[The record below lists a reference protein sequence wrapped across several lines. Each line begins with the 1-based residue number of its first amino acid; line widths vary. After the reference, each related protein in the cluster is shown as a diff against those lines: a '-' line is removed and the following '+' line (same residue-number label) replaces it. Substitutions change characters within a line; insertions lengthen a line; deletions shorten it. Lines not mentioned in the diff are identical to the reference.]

1 MRKTFVTL
9 SLLAAMSVP
18 ALLAERFVPEVG
30 PVVDIGA
37 APAKPTVVP
46 FAGVTKYNVPRRS
59 ADSRP
64 GFTADVPAAHAAT
77 WTENFD
83 GGSLKAWTVDP
94 TQNVKWSVKSTFGT
108 NHSFGD
114 INPDDLNS
122 LYVEGPY
129 QVFKREISSV
139 TSSKIDVPVNGA
151 LQGYVGYS
159 LNYDDQCR
167 LVISVSDDDFE
178 TSAEVWNSKDGGG
191 VKTWEWKQFKA
202 DLSQWAGKSVA
213 IRLTYSWGSS
223 DETFKTGGYMGDF
236 YIDDLRMTGLAPVDG
251 VDVTT
256 GELIRFV
263 SLVEGAD
270 SYKWTLP
277 GAVPSESTVAA
288 PEVYYTADGT
298 YDVTFEAVVGGETV
312 SSTIPAFVTVTG
324 TEPVAKILPPATFRY
339 YPTGS
344 YMVAPLGDV
353 TFSDASAGFPTER
366 HWIFGGINA
375 DDSEALTELE
385 GEAPTVN
392 YMFRHEWPVGLAV
405 GNEHGASND
414 IITVSAEYDG
424 AISNFNVKEDR
435 ATNFDMGDWGVFPG
449 SNTHKITRYAE
460 RFSCPSRPMRV
471 VGCSVFFT
479 ESPSEV
485 PITENNSIGVYLYT
499 SENGLPGKMLDCWWW
514 TVIDLDRPTAGG
526 DIVGTWFEFPEVPVV
541 DDEFFIVIDGIPE
554 LSETCKVS
562 FAMAGFRNS
571 GNTALMEIDGKWK
584 EVDEYFGAGHC
595 TSYLVQPVIAH
606 SVMTSLPVGNDEIRF
621 SNAGGRQSHQF
632 FSILGY
638 EDPIVSDADWCRVVS
653 EFNGT
658 TVNDIEIECD
668 PLTGTVDRTAKLTL
682 TDGVCTHVLTVV
694 QSASSGVGEILP
706 DSETSVEVA
715 PAVFSDRFTVS
726 YPEGS
731 SMIQVVDL
739 AGRLVYSAPIAAGTT
754 AASVD
759 ASTWASGLYIILVD
773 DIPVKAAKR

>member
-1 MRKTFVTL
+1 MRKSLVTL

-18 ALLAERFVPEVG
+18 VLLAGRFVPEVG
-30 PVVDIGA
+30 PVVDVNAIQA
-37 APAKPTVVP
+37 ESTVVP
-46 FAGVTKYNVPRRS
+46 FAGVTKLNMS
-59 ADSRP
+59 HKAADSRP
-64 GFTADVPAAHAAT
+64 GFTADIAAAHAAT
-77 WTENFD
+77 WTEDFD
-83 GGSLKAWTVDP
+83 GGSLKNWTVDQ
-94 TQNVKWSVKSTFGT
+94 TQYVKWLVKSTFGT
-108 NHSFGD
+108 KNSFAD

-129 QVFKREISSV
+129 QTFRREISSV
-139 TSSKIDVPVNGA
+139 TSAKVNVPFNGA

-159 LNYDDQCR
+159 LNYDDMCR

-178 TSAEVWNSKDGGG
+178 TSDEVWNSKDGGG
-191 VKTWEWKQFKA
+191 NKTWEWKQFKA
-202 DLSQWAGKSVA
+202 DLSKWAGKSVA
-213 IRLTYSWGSS
+213 IRLTYSWGSA
-223 DETFKTGGYMGDF
+223 DEMFKTGGYMGDF
-236 YIDDLRMTGLAPVDG
+236 YIDDLRMTGLTPVDG
-251 VDVTT
+251 VAVAT
-256 GELIRFV
+256 GEQLRLV

-277 GAVPSESTVAA
+277 GAVPSESTEASPV
-288 PEVYYTADGT
+288 VYYTADGK
-298 YDVTFEAVVGGETV
+298 YDVTLEATVGGEKVT
-312 SSTIPAFVTVTG
+312 STIPAFVSVTG

-339 YPTGS
+339 FSTGS

-353 TFSDASAGFPTER
+353 TFHDASAGFPTEH
-366 HWIFGGINA
+366 HWMFAGLDAEDG
-375 DDSEALTELE
+375 EAITEIE

-392 YMFRHEWPVGLAV
+392 YMFRHELPVGLAV

-414 IITVSAEYDG
+414 VVTVSVEYNG

-460 RFSCPSRPMRV
+460 RFSCPSRPVRID
-471 VGCSVFFT
+471 GCSVFFT

-499 SENGLPGKMLDCWWW
+499 SENGLPGKMLDCYWW
-514 TVIDLDRPTAGG
+514 TVIDLDRPTSDGN
-526 DIVGTWFEFPEVPVV
+526 IVGTWFEFTDAPIV

-595 TSYLVQPVIAH
+595 TSYLVQPVIVH

-621 SNAGGRQSHQF
+621 SKEGGRQSHQF

-638 EDPIVSDADWCRVVS
+638 EEPIVSDADWCRVVS

-668 PLTGTVDRTAKLTL
+668 PLVGNIERTAKLTL
-682 TDGVCTHVLTVV
+682 TDGICTHTLTVV
-694 QSASSGVGEILP
+694 QQASSGITEIAAEP
-706 DSETSVEVA
+706 ETLVEVT
-715 PAVFSDRFTVS
+715 PAAFTDRFTVS
-726 YPEGS
+726 YPAGS
-731 SMIQVVDL
+731 SMLQVVDL
-739 AGRLVYSAPIAAGTT
+739 AGRLVYSSALAPDSTSAAVE
-754 AASVD
+754 AS
-759 ASTWASGLYIILVD
+759 AWASGLYIVLVD
-773 DIPVKAAKR
+773 DVPVKAAKL